1 MDELVQMSLHHGN
14 SASPLCSFELNE
26 DHLVKSKSFDYFE
39 NYLLLIAEAA
49 AAVP

>member
-1 MDELVQMSLHHGN
+1 MQLSLHHGN
-14 SASPLCSFELNE
+14 LASPLCSFELNE
-26 DHLVKSKSFDYFE
+26 DRLVKSKLFNYFK

>member
-1 MDELVQMSLHHGN
+1 MDELVQMSSHDGN
-14 SASPLCSFELNE
+14 LASPLCSFELNE
-26 DHLVKSKSFDYFE
+26 DRLVESELFDYFK